1 MIDCCRLRAPLFALY
16 FTFLQQ
22 PKHLSQNQHAS
33 DDRVIKR
40 EPRKCSAKLNE
51 NQVQGDTR
59 GGVFSGGG
67 GGKGLGVLW
76 SLRTGMQ
83 LASGR
88 GIPRGGVGSIRQG

>member
-1 MIDCCRLRAPLFALY
+1 M
-16 FTFLQQ
+16 Q
-22 PKHLSQNQHAS
+22 
-33 DDRVIKR
+33 
-40 EPRKCSAKLNE
+40 RKAERKPSARRHTGRS
-51 NQVQGDTR
+51 VFR
-59 GGVFSGGG
+59 GGGA